1 MHIRFLKCLA
11 TEGWYNRAMNRFA
24 GKTTLIT
31 GATRGI
37 GRATAEEFAKN
48 GANVVVNYCN
58 TNDEVARAFVEELAA
73 KYHVMTLAC
82 KADVSDDTAVRNML
96 ERVKQEFS
104 ALDILV
110 NNAGIVIDKEFSE
123 HTREDFD
130 AIYRTNVYGTYLVS
144 KLFGEMIMETSGGG
158 AIVNMSSTAGM
169 FDFWPDNIDYAG
181 SKAAIASMTRDLAIK
196 FAPHIRVNAVALG
209 WADTDM
215 NKDLPAD
222 VVADANSKFLLGR
235 MALPE
240 EIAKC
245 IAFLAS
251 DDASFVNGAV
261 LVADGGRV

>member
-1 MHIRFLKCLA
+1 
-11 TEGWYNRAMNRFA
+11 MNRFA

-58 TNDEVARAFVEELAA
+58 TSDEVARAFAEELAA
-73 KYHVMTLAC
+73 KYHVTTLAC
-82 KADVSDDTAVRNML
+82 KADVSDDTAVQNML

-130 AIYRTNVYGTYLVS
+130 AIYRTNVYGTYLLS
-144 KLFGEMIMETSGGG
+144 KLFGEMIMETSGSG
-158 AIVNMSSTAGM
+158 AIVNMSSTSGM

-222 VVADANSKFLLGR
+222 VVGRMPMANSCSGVWRVLRKLPNASRSWQAMTRVLSMVRYWWR
-235 MALPE
+235 MEGGP
-240 EIAKC
+240 
-245 IAFLAS
+245 
-251 DDASFVNGAV
+251 NG
-261 LVADGGRV
+261 